1 MSMHYVIAGAG
12 PAAIA
17 AAERLRELDSDGE
30 ITLIGA
36 QSQPPYS
43 RMAIPY
49 FLTGKVGEEGT
60 YLRRSSDHYK
70 DKHINLVRGEVV
82 CVDTSAHQVT
92 LADEQNF
99 NYDKLLLATG
109 AEPIIPPVPGMD
121 DPRVQQCWHLE
132 DAKKIIELAKPGAR
146 AVQVGAGFIGCI
158 ILESWVLREVNLTV
172 VEMGPRMVPRMLGD
186 KAGSLLRSWCESKGV
201 TVHTSARVKAI
212 ESSTQELQVI
222 LDNGEICLADV
233 VIVSTGVKPR
243 VVYLA
248 ESDITV
254 DQGIVI
260 DEHMQTSAP
269 DVYAAGDCA
278 QGLDF
283 STGQKAV
290 HAVQPTATEH
300 GRAAAANMAGENNSP
315 YKGSLNMNVLDTLG
329 LVTCS
334 FGAWEGVEG
343 GDSAEMY
350 NPDNYQ
356 YINLQF
362 KDDVLVG
369 ANSVGY
375 HSHLGVLR
383 GLIESQIPLGSWKER
398 LKDSPISL
406 ADAYVGVNQAALQK
420 RS

>member
-1 MSMHYVIAGAG
+1 MHYLIAGAG

-17 AAERLRELDSDGE
+17 AAERLRKLDSDGE

-36 QSQPPYS
+36 QPQPPYS

-49 FLTGKVGEEGT
+49 FLTGKVGEDGT

-70 DKHINLVRGEVV
+70 DQRIELVRGEVV
-82 CVDTSAHQVT
+82 CVDASAHQVT
-92 LADEQNF
+92 LADGQQF

-158 ILESWVLREVNLTV
+158 ILESWVLREVDLTV

-201 TVHTSARVKAI
+201 TVHTSVRVKAI

-222 LDNGEICLADV
+222 FDNGETCLADV

-243 VVYLA
+243 VAYLA
-248 ESDITV
+248 GSDITV

-260 DEHMQTSAP
+260 DEHMRTSAP

-283 STGQKAV
+283 STGQTAV

-300 GRAAAANMAGENNSP
+300 GRVAAANMATDNTLA

-329 LVTCS
+329 LITCS
-334 FGAWEGVEG
+334 FGAWEGVAG

-375 HSHLGVLR
+375 YEHLGVLR
-383 GLIESQIPLGSWKER
+383 GLIETRVPLGQWKAR
-398 LKDSPISL
+398 LKENPL
-406 ADAYVGVNQAALQK
+406 GLMEAYIGVNREVSAAG
-420 RS
+420 

>member
-1 MSMHYVIAGAG
+1 MHYVIAGAG

-70 DKHINLVRGEVV
+70 DKRINLVRGEVV
-82 CVDTSAHQVT
+82 CVDTSAHQII
-92 LADEQNF
+92 LADGQQF

-222 LDNGEICLADV
+222 LDNEETCPADV

-243 VVYLA
+243 VAYLG
-248 ESDITV
+248 ESGITV
-254 DQGIVI
+254 DEGIVI

-278 QGLDF
+278 EGLDF

-300 GRAAAANMAGENNSP
+300 GRVAAANMAGENNSP

-383 GLIESQIPLGSWKER
+383 GLIETQIPLGSWKER

-406 ADAYVGVNQAALQK
+406 ADAYVGVNQVALQK

>member
-1 MSMHYVIAGAG
+1 MHYVIAGAG
-12 PAAIA
+12 PAAVA
-17 AAERLRELDSDGE
+17 AAEHLRELDGDAGV
-30 ITLIGA
+30 TLIGV

-49 FLTGKVGEEGT
+49 YLTGKVGEEGT
-60 YLRRSSDHYK
+60 YLRRTEDHYEK
-70 DKHINLVRGEVV
+70 IGIDLMRGEVV
-82 CVDTSAHQVT
+82 SVEPGTHQVV
-92 LADEQNF
+92 LADGQQVS
-99 NYDKLLLATG
+99 YDKLLLATG

-132 DAKKIIELAKPGAR
+132 DAKRIIELAKPGAR

-172 VEMGPRMVPRMLGD
+172 LEMGPRMVPRMLGD
-186 KAGSLLRSWCESKGV
+186 KAGSLLQSWCESKGV
-201 TVHTSARVKAI
+201 KVHTGVRVNAI
-212 ESSTQELQVI
+212 ESSEEELQVV
-222 LDNGEICLADV
+222 LDNGEICPADV

-243 VVYLA
+243 LDYLGG
-248 ESDITV
+248 SGITI

-260 DEHMQTSAP
+260 DEHMQTSVP

-283 STGQKAV
+283 STGKTAV

-300 GRAAAANMAGENNSP
+300 GRVAAANMVGENNLP

-329 LVTCS
+329 LITCS
-334 FGAWEGVEG
+334 FGAWEGVDG
-343 GDSAEMY
+343 GDYGELY
-350 NPDNYQ
+350 NPENFQ

-375 HSHLGVLR
+375 HQHLGVLR
-383 GLIESQIPLGSWKER
+383 GLIETRMPLGPWKDK
-398 LKDSPISL
+398 LKDNPVLL

-420 RS
+420 AQ

>member
-1 MSMHYVIAGAG
+1 MHYVIAGAG
-12 PAAIA
+12 PAAVA
-17 AAERLRELDSDGE
+17 AAEHLRELDGDAGV
-30 ITLIGA
+30 TLIGV

-49 FLTGKVGEEGT
+49 YLTGKVGEEGT
-60 YLRRSSDHYK
+60 YLRRTEDHYEK
-70 DKHINLVRGEVV
+70 IGIDLMCGEVV
-82 CVDTSAHQVT
+82 SVEPGTHQVV
-92 LADEQNF
+92 LADGQQVS
-99 NYDKLLLATG
+99 YDKLLLATG

-132 DAKKIIELAKPGAR
+132 DAKRIIELAKPGAR

-172 VEMGPRMVPRMLGD
+172 LEMGPRMVPRMLGD
-186 KAGSLLRSWCESKGV
+186 KAGSLLQSWCESKGV
-201 TVHTSARVKAI
+201 KVHTGVRVNAI
-212 ESSTQELQVI
+212 ESSEEELQVV
-222 LDNGEICLADV
+222 LDNGEICPADV

-243 VVYLA
+243 LDYLGG
-248 ESDITV
+248 SGITI

-260 DEHMQTSAP
+260 DEYMQTSVP

-283 STGQKAV
+283 STGKTAV

-300 GRAAAANMAGENNSP
+300 GRVAAANMVGENNLP

-329 LVTCS
+329 LITCS
-334 FGAWEGVEG
+334 FGAWEGVDG
-343 GDSAEMY
+343 GDYGELY
-350 NPDNYQ
+350 NPENFQ

-375 HSHLGVLR
+375 HQHLGVLR
-383 GLIESQIPLGSWKER
+383 GLIETRMPLGPWKDK
-398 LKDSPISL
+398 LKDNPVLL

-420 RS
+420 AQ